1 MGALHAHEFITLD
14 GIIDEPGW
22 SADFDF
28 DEGMNETLERLAET
42 CTAVILGRRSYE
54 MFAPAWSERTADDD
68 LFAPF
73 LNKTPKY
80 VVSSTLTEEEAT
92 WQPTTLLGGYD
103 PEAIRRLKAE
113 QQGDVFT
120 GASGTLVRAMLAD
133 GLVDE
138 LHLFLYPVT
147 LGTGA
152 RLFPEGSPPQSM
164 EVISS
169 RTNASGVINLNL
181 RVRPRG

>member
-22 SADFDF
+22 SEHFDF
-28 DEGMNETLERLAET
+28 DEGMTETLERLADR
-42 CTAVILGRRSYE
+42 CSAVILGRRSYE
-54 MFAPAWSERTADDD
+54 MFAPAWSERTTEDDV
-68 LFAPF
+68 FAPF
-73 LNKTPKY
+73 LNNTPKY
-80 VVSSTLTEEEAT
+80 VVSSTLTEAS
-92 WQPTTLLGGYD
+92 WQPTTILGKYD
-103 PEAIRRLKAE
+103 PAVIRRIKEE

-147 LGTGA
+147 LGTGS
-152 RLFPEGSPPQSM
+152 RLFPEGTVPQSM

-169 RTNASGVINLNL
+169 RTNSSGVINLNL
-181 RVRPRG
+181 RVRPPS